1 MKKNMK
7 AVVKTHD
14 MGAGAELRDV
24 PIPEIGPGDVL
35 VKVEKAALCGSD
47 KHRYHWEPSMGKP
60 NFISPLIIGHEM
72 SGEVIEVGSEVRR
85 TRVGDRIAAET
96 HVPCGTC
103 IQCLTGDLHICHN
116 LKVLGLSRDGCFSE
130 YIVLPQACAV
140 PVPEGIPP
148 EQTALLE
155 PMGVA
160 YHALSKVTV
169 SANSVLIVGCGPIG
183 LMSIQLAKIL
193 GASCT
198 IAVAKRSLQRE
209 MAGRLGANIVTGPD
223 PDEVKVAI
231 DEATDGYG
239 VGVALEMSGNPT
251 GVETAFDSVR
261 KGGELVLVG
270 MPKAMTFDFQKYLVR
285 KELRVHGQHGR
296 RMYNTWV
303 DLLALLK
310 SGLLDISGY
319 VTADVPLEEFC
330 KAFEMAN
337 GEDQVKVLLTP

>member
-1 MKKNMK
+1 M
-7 AVVKTHD
+7 
-14 MGAGAELRDV
+14 
-24 PIPEIGPGDVL
+24 
-35 VKVEKAALCGSD
+35 KVEKAALCGSD
-47 KHRYHWEPSMGKP
+47 KHRYHWEPSMGTP

-85 TRVGDRIAAET
+85 ARVGDRIAAET

-130 YIVLPQACAV
+130 YIALPQACAV
-140 PVPEGIPP
+140 PVPEEMPP

-169 SANSVLIVGCGPIG
+169 GANSVLIVGCGPIG

-193 GASCT
+193 GASSI
-198 IAVAKRSLQRE
+198 IAVGKHSLQRE
-209 MAGRLGANIVTGPD
+209 MAGKLGASVVTTPD
-223 PDEVKVAI
+223 PNEVRAAVH
-231 DEATDGYG
+231 EVTEGYG
-239 VGVALEMSGNPT
+239 VSVVLEMSGNPT
-251 GVETAFDSVR
+251 GVETAFDSAR
-261 KGGELVLVG
+261 KGGDLVLVG
-270 MPKAMTFDFQKYLVR
+270 LPKAMTFDFQKYLVR

-303 DLLALLK
+303 DLLALIK
-310 SGLLDISGY
+310 CGILDISGY
-319 VTADVPLEEFC
+319 VTADLPLEEFDR
-330 KAFEMAN
+330 AFELAR
-337 GEDQVKVLLTP
+337 GEDHIKILLTP

>member
-1 MKKNMK
+1 MRKTMR

-14 MGAGAELRDV
+14 MGPGAELRDV

-47 KHRYHWEPSMGKP
+47 KHRYHWEPSMGTP

-85 TRVGDRIAAET
+85 ARLGDRVAAET

-140 PVPEGIPP
+140 PVPEGMPP

-169 SANSVLIVGCGPIG
+169 AGNSVLIVGCGPIG

-193 GASCT
+193 GASSI
-198 IAVAKRSLQRE
+198 IAAAKHSLQRE
-209 MAGRLGANIVTGPD
+209 MAGKLGASVVTTPDPNEVKAAVQEVTG
-223 PDEVKVAI
+223 E
-231 DEATDGYG
+231 YG

-296 RMYNTWV
+296 KMYNTWV
-303 DLLALLK
+303 DLLALIT
-310 SGLLDISGY
+310 SGIVDISGY
-319 VTADVPLEEFC
+319 VTADLPLEEFDR
-330 KAFEMAN
+330 AFDLAR
-337 GEDQVKVLLTP
+337 GENHIKILLTP